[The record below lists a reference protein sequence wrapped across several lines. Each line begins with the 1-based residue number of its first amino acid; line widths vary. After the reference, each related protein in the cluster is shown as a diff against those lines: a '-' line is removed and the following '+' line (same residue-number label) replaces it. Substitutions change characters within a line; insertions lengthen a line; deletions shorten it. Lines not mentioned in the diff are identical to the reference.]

1 MFQCVRRA
9 RTAALAAL
17 PPLLPAVAAAAEQ
30 GDASLTTPLI
40 KLVLGLIGVVAL
52 LLLFSRVLPKLNGL
66 TATGHAQFRVLASLP
81 VGQRERIVLM
91 QAGQKQIVV
100 GVAPGRVNALH
111 VLDESLDV
119 DAGFK
124 SASGL
129 EPQAWLARAL
139 GGRRG

>member
-1 MFQCVRRA
+1 MLHGVQRVLGS
-9 RTAALAAL
+9 ALAAL
-17 PPLLPAVAAAAEQ
+17 PLALPAVAAAAEQ
-30 GDASLTTPLI
+30 GNASLTTPLI
-40 KLVLGLIGVVAL
+40 KLALGLVGVVAA
-52 LLLFSRVLPKLNGL
+52 LLLFSRVLPRLNGL
-66 TATGHAQFRVLASLP
+66 TATGHAKFRVLASLP

-119 DAGFK
+119 DAANK
-124 SASGL
+124 LATGL

-139 GGRRG
+139 AGRRR